1 MIQEHC
7 LGKIKDINEAGEA
20 VIIAALPSLTRAFD
34 RKYETVEIILNDGRR
49 ITALQRKKCFALIAE
64 VAEFVEGFRNA
75 ETVESTKE
83 MLKWEFLLERMS
95 AQERRLFSLSN
106 VDETTASSFI
116 DYLVSFIIKHD
127 IPTKVSLLENCEDI
141 AKMVYACLMA
151 KKCVCCGK
159 PADLHHVDSVGAHG
173 GNRATINHLG
183 LQCLPLCRVHHTEL
197 HTMGNKDFMDKYHLQ
212 SVAIDKKIAKLY
224 GLNTKER
231 KDT

>member
-1 MIQEHC
+1 MIQEHA
-7 LGKIKDINEAGEA
+7 LGRITDITEAGEA
-20 VIIAALPSLTRAFD
+20 VIIAALPSLNRAFD
-34 RKYETVEIILNDGRR
+34 RKYETVEIILPDGRR
-49 ITALQRKKCFALIAE
+49 ITPSQRKKCFALIGE
-64 VAEFVEGFRNA
+64 VAEFVEGFRNT

-141 AKMVYACLMA
+141 TKMVYACLMA

-173 GNRATINHLG
+173 GDRERINHIG
-183 LQCLPLCRVHHTEL
+183 LRCLPLCREHHSES
-197 HTMGNKDFMDKYHLQ
+197 HTIGQQSFIDKYHLEP
-212 SVAIDKKIAKLY
+212 VKIDSKICKLY
-224 GLNTKER
+224 RLNAKEK
-231 KDT
+231 KDE

>member
-7 LGKIKDINEAGEA
+7 LGRIVDIKEGGEA
-20 VIIAALPSLTRAFD
+20 VIIASLPSITRALD
-34 RKYETVEIILNDGRR
+34 RKYSDVEIILPDGRR
-49 ITALQRKKCFALIAE
+49 ITPQQRKKCFALIGE
-64 VAEFVEGFRNA
+64 VADFVEGFRNA
-75 ETVESTKE
+75 ETMESTKE
-83 MLKWEFLLERMS
+83 MLKWEFVLERMS

-159 PADLHHVDSVGAHG
+159 PAVLHHVDSVGAHG
-173 GNRATINHLG
+173 GNRERINHIG
-183 LQCLPLCRVHHTEL
+183 LQCLPLCREHHTSL
-197 HTMGNKDFMDKYHLQ
+197 HTMGNKDFMEKYHLQ
-212 SVAIDKKIAKLY
+212 SIPIDKKIAKIYHLKA
-224 GLNTKER
+224 KE
-231 KDT
+231 KNDE

>member
-1 MIQEHC
+1 MIQEHV
-7 LGKIKDINEAGEA
+7 LGRIVDMTEDGEA
-20 VIIAALPSLTRAFD
+20 VIKAALPSLTRAAD
-34 RKYETVEIILNDGRR
+34 RQYEVVEIILPDGRR
-49 ITALQRKKCFALIAE
+49 ITPLQRKKCFALIGE

-106 VDETTASSFI
+106 VDETTASGFI

-151 KKCVCCGK
+151 KKCCVCGK
-159 PADLHHVDSVGAHG
+159 PCDLHHVDAVGQG
-173 GNRATINHLG
+173 RDRTEINHIG
-183 LQCLPLCRVHHTEL
+183 LQCLPLCRDHHTEL
-197 HTMGNKDFMDKYHLQ
+197 HNMGNKSFMDKYHLQ
-212 SVAIDKKIAKLY
+212 SVAIDQKIAKLY
-224 GLNTKER
+224 HLNTKGR
-231 KDT
+231 KDHE

>member
-127 IPTKVSLLENCEDI
+127 IPTKVSLLENCSDI
-141 AKMVYACLMA
+141 SKYTYACLMNR
-151 KKCVCCGK
+151 KCCICGK
-159 PADLHHVDSVGAHG
+159 PAHIHHCEGSRIGA
-173 GNRATINHLG
+173 GNDRDKVHHLG
-183 LQCLPLCRVHHTEL
+183 REVLPLCGVHHDEC
-197 HTMGNKDFMDKYHLQ
+197 HHDEAGFIEKYHLQ
-212 SVAIDKKIAKLY
+212 KIKLDEALCKKLKL
-224 GLNTKER
+224 K
-231 KDT
+231 K

>member
-7 LGKIKDINEAGEA
+7 LGYIQDIKEDGTA
-20 VIIAALPSLTRAFD
+20 VINAALPSLVRAFD
-34 RKYETVEIILNDGRR
+34 RKYNEVEIILPDGRS
-49 ITALQRKKCFALIAE
+49 ITPLQRKKCFALIGE

-141 AKMVYACLMA
+141 GKMIYACLMNR
-151 KKCVCCGK
+151 KCCICGK
-159 PADLHHVDSVGAHG
+159 PAHIHHCEGSRIGA
-173 GNRATINHLG
+173 GNDRDKVHHLG
-183 LQCLPLCRVHHTEL
+183 REVLPLCGVHHDEC
-197 HTMGNKDFMDKYHLQ
+197 HHDEAGFIEKYHLQ
-212 SVAIDKKIAKLY
+212 KIKLDEALCKKLKL
-224 GLNTKER
+224 K
-231 KDT
+231 K